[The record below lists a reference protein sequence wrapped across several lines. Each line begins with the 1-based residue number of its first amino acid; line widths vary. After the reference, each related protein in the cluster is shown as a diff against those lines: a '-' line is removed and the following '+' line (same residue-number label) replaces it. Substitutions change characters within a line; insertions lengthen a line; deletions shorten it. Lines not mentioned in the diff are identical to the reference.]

1 MPPRRRRSSRK
12 RKFLEAAGE
21 VQRQSPLDRQGRSH
35 IPLTFNSHSLTF
47 THIHLHLTF
56 HIHLHHSHQCHPLI
70 KQVEIQA
77 HVRAHTHTHSSW
89 TWRKCMACRPL
100 DLPIRLRIESAAGW
114 RESGGICTEMNME
127 MNMERSVEMK
137 MKMKMKMENT
147 LVAHLKRKRIL
158 STVFQVYLGL
168 RSQLQQQQQR
178 NSHHQPLQRSPQQP
192 QQPQRQP
199 QQPQQ
204 PATAAAK
211 PNSKLS
217 SNELVLIEH
226 VRKNMFIYVSCKL
239 RFCKRAAACKLN
251 F

>member
-1 MPPRRRRSSRK
+1 MPPRRKKLKKKKIPRSGWGSTTTVTPGSSREK
-12 RKFLEAAGE
+12 
-21 VQRQSPLDRQGRSH
+21 SH
-35 IPLTFNSHSLTF
+35 FHSHSLTF
-47 THIHLHLTF
+47 THIH
-56 HIHLHHSHQCHPLI
+56 SHPLTYHI
-70 KQVEIQA
+70 SHPLTSLTSMSSTHQTSRNTST
-77 HVRAHTHTHSSW
+77 RAHTHTHSSW

-127 MNMERSVEMK
+127 MKMERSVEMK